1 MNILT
6 VCGIALIT
14 VAAASVIRELRP
26 SLAPFVTA
34 AAGVLLLGY
43 TVISASPVIEFIKAL
58 DTLASGGISVMIKGL
73 GIAVSCQL
81 TAEICRDCGDTNTAS
96 RVELACK
103 ICILLL
109 SLPLVRDILQ
119 IAGELVN

>member
-6 VCGIALIT
+6 VCGVALIT
-14 VAAASVIRELRP
+14 VAAAAVIRELRP
-26 SLAPFVTA
+26 GVAPFITA

-43 TVISASPVIEFIKAL
+43 IVLSATPIIDFLKAL
-58 DTLASGGISVMIKGL
+58 DSLASGGISVMLKAL
-73 GIAVSCQL
+73 GIAVGCQL
-81 TAEICRDCGDTNTAS
+81 TAEICRDCGEASTAS
-96 RVELACK
+96 RVELAGK
-103 ICILLL
+103 IGILLL

>member
-14 VAAASVIRELRP
+14 VAAAGVIRELRP
-26 SLAPFVTA
+26 SLTPFITA

-43 TVISASPVIEFIKAL
+43 TVVSASPVIEFIKAL
-58 DTLASGGISVMIKGL
+58 DTLASGGITVMIKGL

-81 TAEICRDCGDTNTAS
+81 TSEICRDCGETNTAS
-96 RVELACK
+96 RVELAGK
-103 ICILLL
+103 IGILLL